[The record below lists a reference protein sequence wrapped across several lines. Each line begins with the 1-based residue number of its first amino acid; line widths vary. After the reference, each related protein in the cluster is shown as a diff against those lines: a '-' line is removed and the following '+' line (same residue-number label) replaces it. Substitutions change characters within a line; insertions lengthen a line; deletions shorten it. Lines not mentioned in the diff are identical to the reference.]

1 MKNTILT
8 LALGGL
14 LTTASHATVLA
25 NPDFDTD
32 SYVFFGTSNA
42 FNPQI
47 TLGES
52 RQGTPDHPHFNFGV
66 MTFDVSTL
74 NTSGDKFLSLTAVE
88 YAILTTNT
96 SGPPTTTYSPTGS
109 GAIQLVAL
117 GESFADFQAS
127 GGKTAWYDTHVQNGS
142 VPVIGTFN
150 FIDQS
155 TRYVDVTS
163 VVNGWINDGNTNNG
177 FALFSTSGE
186 VELASSSYS
195 NDPTLRPALVN
206 AVPEP
211 SAAVLTGLGSLLLL
225 LRRSRA

>member
-8 LALGGL
+8 IALGGF
-14 LTTASHATVLA
+14 LTATSHATVLA

-32 SYVFFGTSNA
+32 SYIYFGTSNA
-42 FNPQI
+42 FDPQI

-52 RQGTPDHPHFNFGV
+52 RQGTPNHPHFNFGV

-74 NTSGDKFLSLTAVE
+74 NTSGNKFLSLTAVE
-88 YAILTTNT
+88 YATLTSNP

-109 GAIQLVAL
+109 GAVQVVAL
-117 GESFADFQAS
+117 GESFADFQAA
-127 GGKTAWYDTHVQNGS
+127 GDKTAWYDTYVQSGS
-142 VPVIGTFN
+142 VPVLGTFN
-150 FIDQS
+150 FTDQS

-163 VVNGWINDGNTNNG
+163 VVNGWINDGGTNNG

-186 VELASSSYS
+186 VELASSSYTA
-195 NDPTLRPALVN
+195 DPALRPALVD

-225 LRRSRA
+225 ARRRRA

>member
-8 LALGGL
+8 IAFGGL
-14 LTTASHATVLA
+14 LTATSQATVLA
-25 NPDFDTD
+25 TPNFDTD
-32 SYVFFGTSNA
+32 SYVFFGTNNE

-52 RQGTPDHPHFNFGV
+52 QQGTPSHPHFNFGV
-66 MTFDVSTL
+66 ITFDVSTL
-74 NTSGDKFLSLTAVE
+74 NTSDDKFLSLTAVE
-88 YAILTTNT
+88 YATLTSNPA
-96 SGPPTTTYSPTGS
+96 GPPATTYSTSGS

-127 GGKTAWYDTHVQNGS
+127 ADKTAWYDTHVQNGS
-142 VPVIGTFN
+142 VPVLGTFN
-150 FIDQS
+150 FTDQS
-155 TRYVDVTS
+155 TQYVDVTDT
-163 VVNGWINDGNTNNG
+163 VNGWINDGGSNYG

-186 VELASSSYS
+186 VELASSTYADSS
-195 NDPTLRPALVN
+195 MSPALVD

-225 LRRSRA
+225 LRRQRA